1 MDVLAEPLDPVQLRI
16 LGVLVEK
23 QLTTPAAYPLSE
35 PALLTGCNQTTN
47 RDPVVELGTAQVRP
61 ALIRLRERGLAARVR
76 RPGDRVEKHE
86 HRLDSR
92 LGLSSPAPLAVLTVL
107 MLRGPQTPGELRS
120 RVQRLCPVA
129 TGGALEAALA
139 ELRDRGFAE
148 PLPRRGGEKQVRWQ
162 QLLGGPVGDD
172 VAGRSRPGSAA
183 AGGPQVGPVTDGWVP
198 PEPAP
203 PTGREAGPAAPPAL
217 VEEGA
222 LLARLSALEARVT
235 ALEDELRRSGR
246 PGTGA

>member
-148 PLPRRGGEKQVRWQ
+148 PLPRRPGEKQVRWQ
-162 QLLGGPVGDD
+162 QLLGGGAEPGVG
-172 VAGRSRPGSAA
+172 GRS
-183 AGGPQVGPVTDGWVP
+183 Q
-198 PEPAP
+198 PAP
-203 PTGREAGPAAPPAL
+203 SVAASPPDGAPVVAAVSPDPATAGPDPASPP
-217 VEEGA
+217 GDA
-222 LLARLSALEARVT
+222 LLERLAALEARVE
-235 ALEDELRRSGR
+235 ALEDQLR
-246 PGTGA
+246 PGQPPSGAR